1 MAHKLPFALPSG
13 DSDYIPK
20 DPYALQHVK
29 VDDAICILKSKGLK
43 TDLKLAFLLIPIH
56 PICLTKDTMELNG
69 EHHHPNTES
78 VLHDIQ
84 RSDKANYLEVNEH

>member
-1 MAHKLPFALPSG
+1 MTHKLPFVLPSG

-20 DPYALQHVK
+20 DPYALQLVK
-29 VDDAICILKSKGLK
+29 VDDAICILKSMGLGLFMAK
-43 TDLKLAFLLIPIH
+43 TDLKLASRLIPIH
-56 PICLTKDTMELNG
+56 PICLTKLTIG

-84 RSDKANYLEVNEH
+84 R